1 MNTFKNVCSQ
11 NESSRLQ
18 RLLKLLWLWKSRLKM
33 HLSCKVKEVLTCHK
47 FPCTS
52 FHAVDSAPVWPK
64 NATGVTEM
72 VTEQRIAVS
81 KTKFVTNAV
90 EGGTFKEH
98 AKQNSVTTGK
108 LRKLKGL

>member
-1 MNTFKNVCSQ
+1 
-11 NESSRLQ
+11 
-18 RLLKLLWLWKSRLKM
+18 
-33 HLSCKVKEVLTCHK
+33 
-47 FPCTS
+47 
-52 FHAVDSAPVWPK
+52 VWPK

-72 VTEQRIAVS
+72 VTEQRTAVS

-98 AKQNSVTTGK
+98 AKPNSVTTGK

>member
-1 MNTFKNVCSQ
+1 M
-11 NESSRLQ
+11 
-18 RLLKLLWLWKSRLKM
+18 
-33 HLSCKVKEVLTCHK
+33 
-47 FPCTS
+47 
-52 FHAVDSAPVWPK
+52 WPK

-72 VTEQRIAVS
+72 VTEQRTAVS

-98 AKQNSVTTGK
+98 AKPVTTGK